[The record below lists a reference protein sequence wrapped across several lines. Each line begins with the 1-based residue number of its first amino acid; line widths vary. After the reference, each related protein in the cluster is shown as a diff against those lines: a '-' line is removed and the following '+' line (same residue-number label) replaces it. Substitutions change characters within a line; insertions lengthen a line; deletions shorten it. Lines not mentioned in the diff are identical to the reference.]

1 MVIASRT
8 AGRYHASVMLR
19 ELKITNLVLID
30 RLDIALGPGLTVLTG
45 ETGAGKSI
53 ILQAIHLLAGESGG
67 QDQVRAN
74 AAEAVVEA
82 LFELDAGQESLLAD
96 IRARGVEVE
105 DCLVIKRVIPAAGK
119 SRFYI
124 NGSFAT
130 AALAGELLENLLALA
145 SQHEHQQLLAP
156 RAHLEFLDNAGGH
169 GPLRTA
175 YAELYERWHALRLL
189 LTELEAKEKD
199 KEQRRDF
206 LSFQCR
212 EIVAAGPAPDEDEKL
227 TSERERIK
235 AACDLERLGREALFL
250 LRGAVADNLAM
261 ARKNAEK
268 MAEFDSGLT
277 KVAKRLVG
285 AGYELEDLSA
295 ELVNYLGEIPT
306 DPARLEELSARLD
319 LIQNLKRKYGPSL
332 DEVIAFG
339 QRAQAELEQLAD
351 MEARLMEGRAELA
364 RLDELVLDRASEL
377 SRARHATALEITAR
391 LQAEFDALCLAGARF
406 EVRFAGA
413 PEPELAVLNRRG
425 GDRPEF
431 FFSAN
436 PGEPLRPLAGVASGG
451 ELSRLMLGL
460 RCILAHDDQVAT
472 VLFDEVDAGISG
484 RTAEAVAAKL
494 QELAGHHQVIC
505 ITHLPQIAARANEHF
520 QVEKTV
526 ADDRTTTAMRPL
538 ANEDRVRVLAG
549 MLDGDSV
556 SGKTMDYA
564 QELLARHQTR

>member
-1 MVIASRT
+1 
-8 AGRYHASVMLR
+8 MLK
-19 ELKITNLVLID
+19 ELKITNLVLIE
-30 RLDIALGPGLTVLTG
+30 RLDIALGAGLTVLTG

-53 ILQAIHLLAGESGG
+53 ILQAIHLLAGGPGG
-67 QDQVRAN
+67 QDQVRAS

-82 LFELDAGQESLLAD
+82 MFELDTGRESLLAE
-96 IRARGVEVE
+96 IRSRGVEVD

-130 AALAGELLENLLALA
+130 AALAGELLENLLAVA

-169 GPLRTA
+169 IPLRAA
-175 YAELYERWHALRLL
+175 YGELYEHWHAMRSQLSD
-189 LTELEAKEKD
+189 LEAKEQD

-212 EIVAAGPAPDEDEKL
+212 EINTANPVSGEDEGL
-227 TSERERIK
+227 VLERERIK
-235 AACDLERLGREALFL
+235 SSHDLERLGREALFL
-250 LRGAVADNLAM
+250 LRGSVADGLAL

-268 MAEFDSGLT
+268 MAEFDPSQVQL
-277 KVAKRLVG
+277 AERLAG
-285 AGYELEDLSA
+285 TGYELEDLA
-295 ELVNYLGEIPT
+295 AQLVHYLGDIPT

-332 DEVIAFG
+332 DEVILFG
-339 QRAQAELEQLAD
+339 QRAQAELEQLED
-351 MEARLMEGRAELA
+351 MEARLVELRAELA
-364 RLDELVLDRASEL
+364 RLDELVLAKAREL
-377 SRARHATALEITAR
+377 STARRATALVITAK
-391 LQAEFDALCLAGARF
+391 LQAEFGALCLADARF
-406 EVRFAGA
+406 EVRFGG
-413 PEPELAVLNRRG
+413 EPELAALNRRG

-460 RCILAHDDQVAT
+460 RCILAHGDQVAT

-494 QELAGHHQVIC
+494 QELAAHHQVIC
-505 ITHLPQIAARANEHF
+505 ITHLPQIAARADQHF
-520 QVEKTV
+520 QVEKRV
-526 ADDRTTTAMRPL
+526 ADNRTTTAMRPL
-538 ANEDRVRVLAG
+538 AAADRVQVLAG

-564 QELLARHQTR
+564 QELLARHQAR